1 MEDEELYDGL
11 TADEIVEIMNVLE
24 DCAEENDY
32 FMEDGD
38 WISSSFFYFFKKLF
52 NLLDIFFYSW

>member
-38 WISSSFFYFFKKLF
+38 
-52 NLLDIFFYSW
+52 